1 MRRLRRLQFWLL
13 HVYLLGMVG
22 MLLGGFWMQFA
33 YSEMPCPLCVTQRLA
48 LSLAAI
54 GPAWVILQCR
64 FGHRDGASMLVRG
77 MAVSILAA
85 IAGLILGGRH
95 VLLHILPS
103 DAGYGSPV
111 LGLSLYTWVVIAC
124 MVILLVAAVTLLFHD
139 RLEPPMV
146 ERLNPMSI
154 GSLWLLALVLLI
166 NAGSVFAEA
175 GFHLFL
181 PADPTG
187 YRLLGG

>member
-1 MRRLRRLQFWLL
+1 
-13 HVYLLGMVG
+13 
-22 MLLGGFWMQFA
+22 
-33 YSEMPCPLCVTQRLA
+33 
-48 LSLAAI
+48 
-54 GPAWVILQCR
+54 
-64 FGHRDGASMLVRG
+64 MLVRG

-111 LGLSLYTWVVIAC
+111 FGLSLYTWVVIAC

-154 GSLWLLALVLLI
+154 GSLWLLALILLI

>member
-1 MRRLRRLQFWLL
+1 
-13 HVYLLGMVG
+13 
-22 MLLGGFWMQFA
+22 MLLGGFWIQFA
-33 YSEMPCPLCVTQRLA
+33 YGEMPCPLCVAQRLA

-77 MAVSILAA
+77 MAVSMLAA
-85 IAGLILGGRH
+85 IAGLILGGRY
-95 VLLHILPS
+95 VLLDILPGEV
-103 DAGYGSPV
+103 GYGTPV

-124 MVILLVAAVTLLFHD
+124 MVILLVAAVTSLFHD
-139 RLEPPMV
+139 CLEPPMV
-146 ERLNPMSI
+146 ERLNPISI
-154 GSLWLLALVLLI
+154 GSLWLLILVLLL
-166 NAGSVFAEA
+166 NAGSVFAES